1 MTNKRTWRFLYDAI
15 LYPILNIVAA
25 IILIMTTRITQFTA
39 AEKSIII
46 TVIIVVLTIETI
58 FMVYRFLKKDGF
70 IVNKASGSN

>member
-1 MTNKRTWRFLYDAI
+1 
-15 LYPILNIVAA
+15 
-25 IILIMTTRITQFTA
+25 MTTRITQFTA